1 MRWSV
6 GLRCLGDKVM
16 SADEIVEL
24 ADAVAVLNGIATGI
38 GQESYGATI
47 VVDAENRAEAEE
59 VAARK
64 FLLAARTAGLPDW
77 PISEVQTLSEEEEMA
92 PDK

>member
-6 GLRCLGDKVM
+6 GLRCAGDKVM
-16 SADEIVEL
+16 SPDEIVEL
-24 ADAVAVLNGIATGI
+24 ADAVATLNGMATGI

-47 VVDAENRAEAEE
+47 VVDADNRAEAEA
-59 VAARK
+59 VAREK
-64 FLLAARTAGLPDW
+64 FLAAAQTAGLPNW
-77 PISEVQTLSEEEEMA
+77 PISEIQTLSEEDDMA

>member
-6 GLRCLGDKVM
+6 GLRCSGDKVM

-24 ADAVAVLNGIATGI
+24 ADAVATMSGMATGI

-47 VVDAENRAEAEE
+47 IVDAENRDEAEA
-59 VAARK
+59 VARK
-64 FLLAARTAGLPDW
+64 AFLGAVQTAGLPAW
-77 PISEVQTLSEEEEMA
+77 PISEVQTLSEDEDMTPEW
-92 PDK
+92 

>member
-6 GLRCLGDKVM
+6 GLRCSGDKVM

-24 ADAVAVLNGIATGI
+24 ADAVATMSGIATGI

-47 VVDAENRAEAEE
+47 IVDADNVAEAEV
-59 VAARK
+59 VAK
-64 FLLAARTAGLPDW
+64 QQFLAAAQIAGLPAW
-77 PISEVQTLSEEEEMA
+77 PISEVQTLSEEDDMA

>member
-6 GLRCLGDKVM
+6 GLRCAGDKVM

-24 ADAVAVLNGIATGI
+24 ADAVAGMSGMATGI

-47 VVDAENRAEAEE
+47 IVDADNRDEAEAM
-59 VAARK
+59 ARK
-64 FLLAARTAGLPDW
+64 AFLGAAQTAGLPAW
-77 PISEVQTLSEEEEMA
+77 PISEVQTLSEDDDMTPEW
-92 PDK
+92 

>member
-6 GLRCLGDKVM
+6 GLRCAGDKVM

-24 ADAVAVLNGIATGI
+24 ADAVATMNGMATGI

-47 VVDAENRAEAEE
+47 IVEAENRDEAEA
-59 VAARK
+59 VARVQ
-64 FLLAARTAGLPDW
+64 FLGAAQTAGLPAW
-77 PISEVQTLSEEEEMA
+77 PISEVQTLSEEDDMA
-92 PDK
+92 PDR